1 MVKAVGRQFLEYTG
15 KIQPQ
20 LGERGANG
28 QLLYPYLPNPELVEA
43 VNLAIYLER
52 PLLLKGEP
60 GCGKTLLSLYHS
72 AMTPVN
78 AQTQLS
84 QV

>member
-1 MVKAVGRQFLEYTG
+1 MAEILNQNKFEYTG

-20 LGERGANG
+20 WGERDANG
-28 QLLYPYLPNPELVEA
+28 QLLYPYLPDEELIEA

-60 GCGKTLLSLYHS
+60 GCGKTRLAAAVAY
-72 AMTPVN
+72 
-78 AQTQLS
+78 
-84 QV
+84 